1 MGELFSKDYANQL
14 DENNPLK
21 YIRDRFHLPK
31 KDGKPVLY
39 FSGNSLGLQPKGVS
53 NSLLEEANNWAK
65 KGADGYFSDW
75 INFHER
81 FLGHFEPIIGGQ
93 SHEFMVMNALTVNLH
108 LLMVSFYRPTK
119 MKYKI
124 IIEGGAF
131 PSDQYAVKSQ
141 IEFHGLDPND
151 TLIELKPKE
160 GEYCLSTDDILKTI
174 ELNGESTALIMLGG
188 VNYYTGQKYDME
200 IIAEAGKKVGAFVGY
215 DLAHAAGNVSL
226 NMHDWNVD
234 FAAWC
239 NYKYLNC
246 GPGAPS
252 GIFVHEKHHK
262 WEGARFA
269 GWWSNKIDTRFK
281 MDPNLDPIQNAAGWG
296 ISNSPIFSMAPLKNG
311 LEIYREVG
319 MSRFVEVSHQLT
331 GYLESI
337 IRSEL
342 PQMSIITPNN
352 PSERGCQISMM
363 VENGK
368 SVYEALVNKNIV
380 CDWREPNVLRIAP
393 TPLYNTYSE
402 AFKFVQILKN
412 ILN

>member
-1 MGELFSKDYANQL
+1 
-14 DENNPLK
+14 
-21 YIRDRFHLPK
+21 
-31 KDGKPVLY
+31 
-39 FSGNSLGLQPKGVS
+39 
-53 NSLLEEANNWAK
+53 
-65 KGADGYFSDW
+65 
-75 INFHER
+75 
-81 FLGHFEPIIGGQ
+81 
-93 SHEFMVMNALTVNLH
+93 
-108 LLMVSFYRPTK
+108 LMVSFYRPTK